1 VTHDL
6 VQEPVFQNTSS
17 LSQILCPGSSLLVNL
32 HPVAGEEVLPT
43 QMQPLQFQDFEDY
56 LAKYV
61 GQDSILALLLDYD
74 GTLSPIAP
82 HPDLAVIPPETKKVL
97 ARLARMP
104 DVFVAIISGRGVN
117 NVKQMVGIEGI
128 TYAGNHGLEI
138 IHPDGS
144 KVQLKG

>member
-1 VTHDL
+1 MDMGNI
-6 VQEPVFQNTSS
+6 EPIERNVVSVVVS
-17 LSQILCPGSSLLVNL
+17 LPP
-32 HPVAGEEVLPT
+32 PVPGEEVLPT
-43 QMQPLQFQDFEDY
+43 QMEPLQFQDFEEY

-61 GQDSILALLLDYD
+61 GHDSILALLLDYD

-97 ARLARMP
+97 MRLARMP

-138 IHPDGS
+138 IHPDGT
-144 KVQLKG
+144 KVRVDISF

>member
-1 VTHDL
+1 M
-6 VQEPVFQNTSS
+6 
-17 LSQILCPGSSLLVNL
+17 NL

-104 DVFVAIISGRGVN
+104 DVFVAIISGRGVT

-144 KVQLKG
+144 KV

>member
-1 VTHDL
+1 
-6 VQEPVFQNTSS
+6 
-17 LSQILCPGSSLLVNL
+17 VNL

-144 KVQLKG
+144 KVQG